1 VGEIL
6 TTWEEKAM
14 EKGIEKGK
22 TEGELNK
29 SINIAK
35 KLLEV
40 NMPVEQIAQITEL
53 SIDTVME
60 LAK

>member
-1 VGEIL
+1 ML

-14 EKGIEKGK
+14 EK
-22 TEGELNK
+22 GELNK

-53 SIDTVME
+53 PVEEIQKLID
-60 LAK
+60 KK